1 MDIDGRGLQ
10 ALPTRRAVNCFLR
23 LFTRLP
29 GKSLRPRPWPRS
41 ATPLS
46 RRMGRAVL
54 FSFPVFSARRT
65 RRFHNA
71 LSPGRSIHVFIPA
84 SAVPSPSRSRIV
96 FPAGVSAPSTSRG
109 GRVFPFTAAA
119 VPQVLLSR
127 IIPSQYRPSLYIVRH
142 TSPFTFP
149 LRRFRSFLSESGL
162 ARSYCAGC
170 GASQFAVATVG
181 PSSSNHF
188 LIRTGCALNI
198 ARHTPPC
205 TFPLRRF
212 RGFSSKSGLARS
224 YCAGRG
230 GQSNVLH
237 DLGHA
242 PLRRSAAF
250 LADVA
255 VSAGSMPLLR
265 GDTTRILMPYF
276 KGIGHASLRRGATSR
291 SCRRGE
297 IASPHCAEAQ
307 LPYLTECERVQFHAP
322 ITGTRPERL

>member
-1 MDIDGRGLQ
+1 M
-10 ALPTRRAVNCFLR
+10 
-23 LFTRLP
+23 
-29 GKSLRPRPWPRS
+29 RPRPWPRS

-54 FSFPVFSARRT
+54 FSFPVFGAKRT

-109 GRVFPFTAAA
+109 GRVFPFTAA

-127 IIPSQYRPSLYIVRH
+127 IIPSQYRPPLYIARH
-142 TSPFTFP
+142 APSFTFP
-149 LRRFRSFLSESGL
+149 LRRFQGFSFKSGRL
-162 ARSYCAGC
+162 RPYCAGR

-212 RGFSSKSGLARS
+212 RGFLSKSGRLRP
-224 YCAGRG
+224 YCA
-230 GQSNVLH
+230 
-237 DLGHA
+237 A
-242 PLRRSAAF
+242 RRSAQCSLRPRPCPIAQGAAS
-250 LADVA
+250 LADIA
-255 VSAGSMPLLR
+255 VSAGSMPPLR